1 MEFWGVEVKPGKAL
15 KVPVTDEKV
24 IHLSQASL
32 GEFKKDKSNDFVPL
46 YVNING
52 QKLVLG
58 HLSPENFPS
67 QSFDL
72 VFEKDFELSHN
83 SKNGSVYFTG
93 YTSEIPDESEPFYDS
108 EDSGS
113 EDEPLL
119 VPAPAENGKPEPKAV
134 TAIKA
139 TASKPQPKK
148 DSKAM
153 EVDED
158 SDEVDSDDSDDEGDE
173 DGVEGSEDESD
184 EDEET
189 PIKVEVSKKRAAES
203 EAKTPISSKKA
214 KAATPQ
220 KTDRK
225 KSGHTATPHPAKKAD
240 KTPAT
245 PKSGGQFSCSPCK
258 KTFGSDTGLQSHNK
272 AKHVSK

>member
-32 GEFKKDKSNDFVPL
+32 GEFKDKSNDFVPL
-46 YVNING
+46 LVNING

-158 SDEVDSDDSDDEGDE
+158 SSDSDEVDSDDSDEEGDE
-173 DGVEGSEDESD
+173 DAEEGSEDESD

-189 PIKVEVSKKRAAES
+189 PKKVVVSKKRVAEAA
-203 EAKTPISSKKA
+203 AKTPVSAKKA
-214 KAATPQ
+214 KAETPQ
-220 KTDRK
+220 KTDGK
-225 KSGHTATPHPAKKAD
+225 KSGHTATPHPAKKPS

-245 PKSGGQFSCSPCK
+245 PKSGGQFSCSW
-258 KTFGSDTGLQSHNK
+258 F
-272 AKHVSK
+272 